1 LKLGT
6 LMTSFPSI
14 LVFNLNLIYMLMA
27 EKVLEIIAGAVLVAI
42 FLLAIAAAVGIYGAV
57 AYKFFCMVLSIH
69 IL

>member
-1 LKLGT
+1 
-6 LMTSFPSI
+6 MTSFPSI
-14 LVFNLNLIYMLMA
+14 LVFNLNLVYMLMA
-27 EKVLEIIAGAVLVAI
+27 EKVLEIIAGAVLVVI

>member
-1 LKLGT
+1 
-6 LMTSFPSI
+6 MTSFPSI

-27 EKVLEIIAGAVLVAI
+27 EKVLEIIAGAVLVVI

>member
-1 LKLGT
+1 
-6 LMTSFPSI
+6 
-14 LVFNLNLIYMLMA
+14 MLMA